1 MVGVF
6 FTHFLFIMGLWLHYF
21 KIDNGGCDLI
31 NKKIILVMVVLLV
44 VVGVGYLV
52 YSSFNSNND
61 LNVTHNS
68 TVNESIANSSLNV
81 NNSSNVTNATLD
93 DDYSY
98 SESDSHSYHSSK
110 SMSNESSD
118 VFTASDAMD
127 VAKKRVAGVEDYD
140 ISELNVGKPKYKA
153 HESWLVPFYH
163 KKTGKFVGSTY
174 VSPNMVYGGIDDS
187 DDYKRVISGKEPK
200 KRKIPRGLE

>member
-1 MVGVF
+1 
-6 FTHFLFIMGLWLHYF
+6 MG
-21 KIDNGGCDLI
+21 
-31 NKKIILVMVVLLV
+31 
-44 VVGVGYLV
+44 
-52 YSSFNSNND
+52 ND

-98 SESDSHSYHSSK
+98 SESDSRSYHSSK

>member
-93 DDYSY
+93 DDSLY
-98 SESDSHSYHSSK
+98 SESDSSSYHSSK
-110 SMSNESSD
+110 SGADESNEE
-118 VFTASDAMD
+118 FTASDARK
-127 VAKKRVAGVEDYD
+127 VVRNYLGGVEDYD

>member
-61 LNVTHNS
+61 LNVTHC
-68 TVNESIANSSLNV
+68 
-81 NNSSNVTNATLD
+81 
-93 DDYSY
+93 
-98 SESDSHSYHSSK
+98 
-110 SMSNESSD
+110 
-118 VFTASDAMD
+118 
-127 VAKKRVAGVEDYD
+127 
-140 ISELNVGKPKYKA
+140 
-153 HESWLVPFYH
+153 
-163 KKTGKFVGSTY
+163 
-174 VSPNMVYGGIDDS
+174 
-187 DDYKRVISGKEPK
+187 
-200 KRKIPRGLE
+200 

>member
-6 FTHFLFIMGLWLHYF
+6 FTYFLFIMGLWLHYF

-98 SESDSHSYHSSK
+98 SESDSRSYHSSK

-153 HESWLVPFYH
+153 HESWLVPFYN

-174 VSPNMVYGGIDDS
+174 VYAAI
-187 DDYKRVISGKEPK
+187 
-200 KRKIPRGLE
+200 RGF

>member
-31 NKKIILVMVVLLV
+31 NKKIILVI
-44 VVGVGYLV
+44 
-52 YSSFNSNND
+52 ND

-68 TVNESIANSSLNV
+68 TVNESIVNSSLNV